1 MVRVMPLTPPRLP
14 LPDPGTAPP
23 LYAYADGEPLYRGR
37 RMRDLVGTPFE
48 EIWGLLVDG
57 EGGDALPP
65 AEPFNLPVRTGDTRV
80 DVLSALAQLTPV
92 WGYRPLVEID
102 STRAREDLARASVM
116 TLSFVAQS
124 ARGEDVPA
132 VPQREVD
139 MVTTIAERFLVRW
152 RGVADPEAV
161 AALDLFWLAVSETGL
176 VPSTRTAR
184 TAAEMGADAA
194 SCLAAAVAVAGA
206 PFGGGAAARA
216 LAIVAEAERTGDAD
230 AAIAAHLARGGDLA
244 GFGDELVPADARVGM
259 LRDAC
264 VRAGARRLESAEA
277 VARAGAET
285 LARAGAETLA
295 RAGAETL
302 ARTSGPTPGANTLFW
317 GGVLLDHVGVPPQ
330 LFCALYLCGRT
341 AGWSAHVLEVQR
353 LRHL

>member
-14 LPDPGTAPP
+14 RPDPGTAPS
-23 LYAYADGEPLYRGR
+23 LYAVADGEPVYRGR

-57 EGGDALPP
+57 EGGAALPP

-102 STRAREDLARASVM
+102 SARAREDLARASVM

-152 RGVADPEAV
+152 RGVADPDAV

-206 PFGGGAAARA
+206 
-216 LAIVAEAERTGDAD
+216 EA
-230 AAIAAHLARGGDLA
+230 
-244 GFGDELVPADARVGM
+244 
-259 LRDAC
+259 
-264 VRAGARRLESAEA
+264 
-277 VARAGAET
+277 
-285 LARAGAETLA
+285 
-295 RAGAETL
+295 L
-302 ARTSGPTPGANTLFW
+302 ARTSASTPGANTLFW

-341 AGWSAHVLEVQR
+341 AGWSAHVMEVQR
-353 LRHL
+353 LRRQ